1 MSEYALKNFG
11 LKLEEIRKGKL
22 PVDDYQMDISGF
34 FPSYEEVECDNPYIL
49 SFSSLLFGNKEEK
62 NPYELDLSNIINGNI
77 QVKRQKNTYATIL
90 GRITDYE
97 NIVLDEIEDGTYLDY
112 AAFLDLYKDVI
123 TEIKFAERLG
133 IESNNY
139 WRMKKGVF
147 RTRANLNLKLKIRV
161 KYLFSQSKFYEMDDF
176 NDVCNKYGCSS
187 RCCN

>member
-1 MSEYALKNFG
+1 MVYDFESERKQIIKDL
-11 LKLEEIRKGKL
+11 LEEIKEKALTKKIKYDEFLVLYEPYKNEIMEIEFAYLLG
-22 PVDDYQMDISGF
+22 ISENRF
-34 FPSYEEVECDNPYIL
+34 D
-49 SFSSLLFGNKEEK
+49 SF
-62 NPYELDLSNIINGNI
+62 
-77 QVKRQKNTYATIL
+77 KRQKNTYATIL